1 MHDRWSKTIY
11 AHVLPYKG
19 ISQGPI
25 GSKCLLNDLKKLGHP
40 KMVMRYDPEPALNS
54 VVEAAKNGF
63 DKELVLEKVP
73 RGVSESEGEI
83 ERAVQ
88 TIESQSR
95 TLRSALETRY
105 GRKVPD
111 DHPVLTWMVEHA
123 STTYNLFHR
132 SLEVKDGKAPY
143 SRHSGREWKESLPPF
158 GETIEFLKR
167 GHKFEARWHQG
178 IFLGVKDNTTEKIVG
193 NASGV
198 FTVQS
203 IRRRSADD
211 RYDVET
217 LMSITG
223 VPWDPQA
230 TKSGTSSELP
240 RIVEGDQQPLAPPVQ
255 EDKSQKTLG
264 RLYITK
270 RDLDKHG
277 YTAGCPAFDATRI
290 GKRSTG
296 VHHTPACRERMER
309 LLHAEEGNLRVA
321 QHTAKAD
328 AEITGQKQEVS
339 EEGTKILYGYSS
351 ERPQGVP
358 SEFKAFA
365 RLDKQ
370 ARYMKGT
377 LPEGPNW
384 DQVRWRVTGNII
396 KSEPVDP
403 SLREDVINAPLI
415 DDMDIVTELWYPP
428 TGEIAPSLSLRVRQS
443 VCHLRC
449 QVKLQNR
456 QYLRPG

>member
-1 MHDRWSKTIY
+1 
-11 AHVLPYKG
+11 
-19 ISQGPI
+19 
-25 GSKCLLNDLKKLGHP
+25 
-40 KMVMRYDPEPALNS
+40 
-54 VVEAAKNGF
+54 
-63 DKELVLEKVP
+63 
-73 RGVSESEGEI
+73 
-83 ERAVQ
+83 
-88 TIESQSR
+88 
-95 TLRSALETRY
+95 
-105 GRKVPD
+105 
-111 DHPVLTWMVEHA
+111 MVEHA

-132 SLEVKDGKAPY
+132 SLEVKDGKTPY
-143 SRHSGREWKESLPPF
+143 SGHRGREWRVSLPPF

-203 IRRRSADD
+203 IQRRSAED

-217 LMSITG
+217 LMSVTG

-230 TKSGTSSELP
+230 TSGTSPTLP

-255 EDKSQKTLG
+255 EDTSKKTLR
-264 RLYITK
+264 RLCITK

-277 YTAGCPAFDATRI
+277 YTAGCPACDVTRI

-309 LLHAEEGNLRVA
+309 LLHAEESNLRVA

-328 AEITGQKQEVS
+328 AEMTGYKEFIQWCLIQKQEVS

-358 SEFKAFA
+358 QEFKVFA
-365 RLDKQ
+365 RLDKH

-377 LPEGPNW
+377 LPEGPSW
-384 DQVRWRVTGNII
+384 DKVWWRVTREFKTGNII
-396 KSEPVDP
+396 KSEPMDP
-403 SLREDVINAPLI
+403 SLGEDVINAPLM
-415 DDMDIVTELWYPP
+415 DDMDIITELWYSP
-428 TGEIAPSLSLRVRQS
+428 TGEVAPSLPTAGAPVGLSPAVPSQAAEPTMPSAGASSSSAAASAKRAGGEQQEERSGKRLEMSSTKGQKRPTESGGETSKSKDRRADS
-443 VCHLRC
+443 A
-449 QVKLQNR
+449 QVSKGTK
-456 QYLRPG
+456 RPPEDERPDDRY